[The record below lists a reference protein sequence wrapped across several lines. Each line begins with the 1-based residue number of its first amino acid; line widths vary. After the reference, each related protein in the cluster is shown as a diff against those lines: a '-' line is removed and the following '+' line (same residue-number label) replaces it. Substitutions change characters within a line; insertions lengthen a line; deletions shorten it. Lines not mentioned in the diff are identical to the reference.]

1 MPFPDLDLNQ
11 RVPPQKEVKSL
22 SGINLLY
29 PAILLTASSTVLY
42 HLVQKATPLDVNP
55 MLSLFVSY
63 ITAAVMCVLL
73 FPLFS
78 KGIVLTE
85 QLHKVNWA
93 SYALGAAIL
102 GIEVGFLYAYR
113 VGGNIST
120 TNLLSSSLTV
130 VSLLIIGYF
139 FYHDQLTAY
148 KVGGIILCMA
158 GIILINK

>member
-1 MPFPDLDLNQ
+1 M
-11 RVPPQKEVKSL
+11 

-29 PAILLTASSTVLY
+29 PVIMLTASSTVLY
-42 HLVQKATPLDVNP
+42 HLIQKATPMQVNP
-55 MLSLFVSY
+55 MISLFISY
-63 ITAAVMCVLL
+63 LTAAVMCIIL
-73 FPLFS
+73 FPFFG
-78 KGIVLTE
+78 KGVVLSE

-93 SYALGAAIL
+93 SFALGAAIL

-130 VSLLIIGYF
+130 VTLLIIGYF
-139 FYHDQLTAY
+139 FYHDQITSLKIA
-148 KVGGIILCMA
+148 GIILCLA